1 MAYLKLTAKIRFH
14 GVSPQFHSLGLG
26 INTMMSLVKKITI
39 FETCLFMT
47 TEGDLRCRIKI

>member
-1 MAYLKLTAKIRFH
+1 MGKNDLLTAKTRFH
-14 GVSPQFHSLGLG
+14 SVSSQFHSLGLG

-47 TEGDLRCRIKI
+47 TEEIYDVE